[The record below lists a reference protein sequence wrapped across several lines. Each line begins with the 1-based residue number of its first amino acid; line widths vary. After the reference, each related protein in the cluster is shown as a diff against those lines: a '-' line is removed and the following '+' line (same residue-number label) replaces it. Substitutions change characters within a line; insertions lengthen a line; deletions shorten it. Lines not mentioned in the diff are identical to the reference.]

1 MLVFGLLCWELVP
14 PFVVATPFV
23 RGFVGP
29 GEEGGGTGSFR
40 PPVSRSV
47 AGNAFGGRSVLLW
60 GVRLGDEVFLHD
72 D

>member
-14 PFVVATPFV
+14 PFVVTPFV
-23 RGFVGP
+23 RGLVGP

-47 AGNAFGGRSVLLW
+47 AGNAFGGRSAC
-60 GVRLGDEVFLHD
+60 GVRLGDDGEREARR
-72 D
+72 